1 MISKIRYNMLHKR
14 INMKIGDKTFITLY
28 KGYNL
33 SGGSRKIN
41 KLYRGPF
48 EVVERV
54 GILIYYLKL
63 PPTWKIYNIISIAM
77 FKPGLKGKDSY
88 NWDNKNLQPLL
99 ITNNWRDFNILSWE
113 IKILVNHH
121 FHIYNCGKLWEK
133 FYIKWI
139 NYRPKYNT

>member
-88 NWDNKNLQPLL
+88 N
-99 ITNNWRDFNILSWE
+99 
-113 IKILVNHH
+113 
-121 FHIYNCGKLWEK
+121 
-133 FYIKWI
+133 
-139 NYRPKYNT
+139 